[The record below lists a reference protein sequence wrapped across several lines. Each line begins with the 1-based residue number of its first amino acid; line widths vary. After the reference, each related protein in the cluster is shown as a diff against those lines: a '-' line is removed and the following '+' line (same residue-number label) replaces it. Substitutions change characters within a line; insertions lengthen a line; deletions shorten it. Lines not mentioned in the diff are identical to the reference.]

1 LIGERHG
8 TGMGAADRRNWWIAY
23 QGALYERLWG
33 KQPAKPGLDEGR
45 QVVES
50 IREGE
55 KTKTSPF

>member
-1 LIGERHG
+1 
-8 TGMGAADRRNWWIAY
+8 MGAADRRNWWIAY
-23 QGALYERLWG
+23 QVALYERLWG